1 MTNKL
6 LKFLLIIALLM
17 PLPVLASTPLQV
29 YVDDLPLSFDV
40 PPLIQEG
47 RVLVPFRKIAERLH
61 LNVEWEEKTQTV
73 KASSPTTTLLLKIG
87 SKIAVHNDQE
97 IELDVPPQIIEARTL
112 IPLRFFGETF
122 ENEVAYQAGM
132 VKIKTPPQKM
142 LVSAFYALGSKTA
155 SSWTNLFTREYPE
168 TNQGHTDLVGE
179 IALGWYSL
187 DKEGNLLTRSTTGW
201 QKPSGWLDV
210 LTAAKKYD
218 LHTEMVVH
226 LTDTNSQ
233 LSNLIANPHA
243 VEKAVKNIAQA
254 AAHYDGVNLDFEGLG
269 WRESGETLRQTQIN
283 FTRFVKQL
291 AEKLPEHTLTLTLHP
306 LNSAYL
312 GYDYEALNHYC
323 DTMIIMAY
331 DYGPKPEPIKQV
343 NEAIEKALTFVPPQK
358 LILGISLPSETAASL
373 PAKIGLV
380 KAHNLK
386 GIALWRLGLV
396 TPEMWSVLKSEI
408 KLRM

>member
-1 MTNKL
+1 M
-6 LKFLLIIALLM
+6 
-17 PLPVLASTPLQV
+17 
-29 YVDDLPLSFDV
+29 
-40 PPLIQEG
+40 G
-47 RVLVPFRKIAERLH
+47 R
-61 LNVEWEEKTQTV
+61 KTQTV

-122 ENEVAYQAGM
+122 GNEVAYQAGM

-283 FTRFVKQL
+283 FTRFV
-291 AEKLPEHTLTLTLHP
+291 
-306 LNSAYL
+306 N
-312 GYDYEALNHYC
+312 N
-323 DTMIIMAY
+323 
-331 DYGPKPEPIKQV
+331 
-343 NEAIEKALTFVPPQK
+343 
-358 LILGISLPSETAASL
+358 
-373 PAKIGLV
+373 
-380 KAHNLK
+380 
-386 GIALWRLGLV
+386 
-396 TPEMWSVLKSEI
+396 
-408 KLRM
+408 